1 MTRVVLET
9 ARLTLRP
16 PIEADLDA
24 WAALDS
30 DPEATRFIGG
40 LQTREQSRR
49 GMATVTRMWAQR
61 GCSLFSVIER
71 ARGSWVGRVGPW
83 IPDGHIGTEIGWA
96 IARPSWGNGYAV
108 EAAVA
113 AIAWAFESL
122 AWTEVIHCIDAP
134 NQPSIDVALRLGSV
148 WMREDRDAG
157 GAIVQVYGQSRAR
170 WLASR

>member
-1 MTRVVLET
+1 MTHVALET

-30 DPEATRFIGG
+30 DPDATRFIGG

-71 ARGSWVGRVGPW
+71 ATGNWVGRVGPW
-83 IPDGHIGTEIGWA
+83 VPDGHIGTEIGWA
-96 IARPSWGNGYAV
+96 IARTSWGNGYAV
-108 EAAVA
+108 EAAAA
-113 AIAWAFESL
+113 AIMWAFESL

-134 NQPSIDVALRLGSV
+134 NQPSIDVATRLGSI
-148 WMREDRDAG
+148 WMREDRDVG
-157 GAIVQVYGQSRAR
+157 GAIVQVYGQPRAR
-170 WLASR
+170 WFAAR